1 MHKNPR
7 PVSVGIIPTCTPGH
21 ILLVERSDGGL
32 ALPGGYV
39 DELEDASAAV
49 NREVFEEAGLELDAD
64 QWRLL
69 TSAVTPD
76 NKLLIFSY
84 YPHPV
89 NFPTRFIPNDEVTRI
104 LSAPWSTPL
113 RFPLHGAAAR
123 KWYMSLP
130 PLAVMQEARILEG
143 SMN

>member
-1 MHKNPR
+1 MHNNPT

-39 DELEDASAAV
+39 DELEDTSTAV
-49 NREVFEEAGLELDAD
+49 NREVFEEAGLTLDAS

-69 TSAVTPD
+69 SSAITPD
-76 NKLLIFSY
+76 NKLLLFSY

-89 NFPTRFIPNDEVTRI
+89 AFPACFVPNDEVTRI

-113 RFPLHGAAAR
+113 KFPLHGAAVK
-123 KWYMSLP
+123 KWYMGLP
-130 PLAVMQEARILEG
+130 PLALMQAARVA
-143 SMN
+143 